1 MRGGG
6 YKVEKRISNFG
17 RFGTWETLSITTTH
31 SGIFLCE
38 IGEGGSSSSGS
49 SNVTGIVVNIWNS
62 CFSSFSFLLFLIIK
76 DFFVSF

>member
-17 RFGTWETLSITTTH
+17 RFGTWETLSITRT
-31 SGIFLCE
+31 GIFLCE
-38 IGEGGSSSSGS
+38 IGEDGSSSSGS

-62 CFSSFSFLLFLIIK
+62 RFSVFSFLLFLIIK
-76 DFFVSF
+76 NFFVSF

>member
-17 RFGTWETLSITTTH
+17 RFGTWETLSITRT
-31 SGIFLCE
+31 GIFLCE

-49 SNVTGIVVNIWNS
+49 SNMIGIVVNIWNS
-62 CFSSFSFLLFLIIK
+62 RFSVFSFLLFLIIK
-76 DFFVSF
+76 DFFVLY

>member
-17 RFGTWETLSITTTH
+17 RFGTWETLSITRT
-31 SGIFLCE
+31 GIFLCE

-62 CFSSFSFLLFLIIK
+62 RFSVFSFLLFLIIK
-76 DFFVSF
+76 NFFVSF

>member
-17 RFGTWETLSITTTH
+17 RFGTWETLSITRT
-31 SGIFLCE
+31 GIFLCE

-49 SNVTGIVVNIWNS
+49 SNMTSIVVNIWNS
-62 CFSSFSFLLFLIIK
+62 RFSVFSFLLFLIIK
-76 DFFVSF
+76 NFFVSF

>member
-17 RFGTWETLSITTTH
+17 RFGTWETLSITRT
-31 SGIFLCE
+31 GIFLCE

-49 SNVTGIVVNIWNS
+49 SNMIGIVVNIWNS
-62 CFSSFSFLLFLIIK
+62 RFSVFSFLLFLIIK
-76 DFFVSF
+76 NFFVSF